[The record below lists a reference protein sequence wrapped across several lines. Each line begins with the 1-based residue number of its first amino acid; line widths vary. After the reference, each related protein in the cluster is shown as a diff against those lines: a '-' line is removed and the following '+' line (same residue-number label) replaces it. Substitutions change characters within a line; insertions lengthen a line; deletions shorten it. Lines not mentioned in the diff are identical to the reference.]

1 MSHRLVLLFM
11 LLKIV
16 RRERKGIRKVGHR
29 LMTSMGGGVFGICSR
44 TAGRACCEV
53 LCIGL
58 GGCFNKKE
66 SACKGT
72 EVM

>member
-16 RRERKGIRKVGHR
+16 RRERKGIRKVG
-29 LMTSMGGGVFGICSR
+29 VFGIRSR

-53 LCIGL
+53 LCIDL